1 MIKVLAVAIFAGS
14 AILTASTADRWSA
27 TLNPVNGSTVSGT
40 ATVELVGTDS
50 SRVTISIRGAQP
62 NAVLPWHLHSGPC
75 SATGGVFGSESA
87 YPKLQAM
94 GGGTAEAN
102 VTLPV
107 KPTETGTYAVQVHQG
122 KDGDEMKK
130 DDPAAPKP
138 ASDVVSCGDLKPVIT
153 NTPGQ

>member
-1 MIKVLAVAIFAGS
+1 MLKALTVAVIAASGFF
-14 AILTASTADRWSA
+14 TASTADRWSA
-27 TLNPVNGSTVSGT
+27 TLNPVGGSTVSGT

-62 NAVLPWHLHSGPC
+62 NAVLPWHLHTGPC
-75 SATGGVFGSESA
+75 SAPAGVFGSESA

-107 KPTETGTYAVQVHQG
+107 KPTESGTYAVQVHQG
-122 KDGDEMKK
+122 KDSEMNK
-130 DDPAAPKP
+130 DDAASPKP

>member
-1 MIKVLAVAIFAGS
+1 MFKTLAVAVIAGS
-14 AILTASTADRWSA
+14 AFLTASAADRWSA

-50 SRVTISIRGAQP
+50 SRVTISIRGAKP
-62 NAVLPWHLHSGPC
+62 NAVLPWHLHTGPC

-122 KDGDEMKK
+122 SDGGEVKK
-130 DDPAAPKP
+130 DDMAPKP
-138 ASDVVSCGDLKPVIT
+138 ASDVISCGDLKPVIT
-153 NTPGQ
+153 NTPSQ